1 MVPAAGG
8 WSSTHEILLH
18 CQAGVTLREMGYLQ
32 FQTLSSRLI
41 MFGWDIV
48 IVSSSSCAC
57 CSANNAGD
65 ELNNEK
71 VNTE

>member
-48 IVSSSSCAC
+48 IVSLCQVAHVHV
-57 CSANNAGD
+57 ALQIMPAMN
-65 ELNNEK
+65 
-71 VNTE
+71 